1 MSHMMFAEQEN
12 AGLHPPSVKMRQ
24 RLQSAPN
31 GETINFFF
39 IHITVQKK
47 HLEKFVLTVC
57 VISSRK
63 TSKITHGS

>member
-1 MSHMMFAEQEN
+1 MSHIIFAEQEN

-31 GETINFFF
+31 GETIIFF
-39 IHITVQKK
+39 IHIAVHKK

-57 VISSRK
+57 VVSSRK